1 MILLVQQ
8 TFNKILIPSN
18 HKKPM
23 NTMDMNVKCNAI
35 KRRGKCVLDE
45 KGRQDLVRK
54 VCYNAR
60 VCGENREK

>member
-8 TFNKILIPSN
+8 TCNKISIPSN

-23 NTMDMNVKCNAI
+23 NTMDMNAKCNAI
-35 KRRGKCVLDE
+35 KRRGKCVLDK
-45 KGRQDLVRK
+45 KGRLDLVRK
-54 VCYNAR
+54 VCCGTR